1 MPHSQASTSQRE
13 MQSYGS
19 MDLPPRY
26 SINIHDETEDFREIK
41 RGDDQDMQPSLI
53 PTFAIDSEPASNDVR
68 PDDAQDCPLTR
79 GLQVPSRITYITSGF
94 KYPSILHMAGITL
107 DEWKAFTSQVKSH
120 ASLSIKQWTVTVGSG
135 LGLSLIGIPALGF
148 VALVPVGLLGHK
160 MRKKQEHRNFRRADE
175 DGFLSQCV
183 EQWNVSLF
191 NAKGLAV
198 RVDIPGNV
206 NGMAN
211 MDVSSTKLFKYR
223 QKSDLGLSRF
233 GLTDEGAQGKKV
245 RRYQKKEGRAR
256 RKAALKGRIVIIPMF
271 QEGPLLREP
280 SKLPTYAALREDES

>member
-1 MPHSQASTSQRE
+1 MPRPQASTSQME

-19 MDLPPRY
+19 IDLPPRY
-26 SINIHDETEDFREIK
+26 SINMLDETKDFQEIE
-41 RGDDQDMQPSLI
+41 RGDDQDMQQPLI
-53 PTFAIDSEPASNDVR
+53 PTFAINSEPESNDVR
-68 PDDAQDCPLTR
+68 LDDARDCPLTR

-94 KYPSILHMAGITL
+94 KYPSILYRAGISL

-135 LGLSLIGIPALGF
+135 LGLGLIGLPALGF

-160 MRKKQEHRNFRRADE
+160 MRKKQEHRNFKRADE
-175 DGFLSQCV
+175 YGFLSQCV

-206 NGMAN
+206 NGMAK

-233 GLTDEGAQGKKV
+233 GLTDEGAQGKKI
-245 RRYQKKEGRAR
+245 RRYQRKEGRAR

-271 QEGPLLREP
+271 QERPLLQEP
-280 SKLPTYAALREDES
+280 LQLLTYAALREDGS